1 MKPDCHFMPVS
12 GAPLVHVDFVD
23 VCAIISVLYR
33 IFLLRDGYWRFRMF
47 NSRDFSVYRSE
58 NGAQSCA

>member
-1 MKPDCHFMPVS
+1 MKPDFQFMLVY
-12 GAPLVHVDFVD
+12 GAHLVHVDFVY
-23 VCAIISVLYR
+23 VCAIISVLYQ
-33 IFLLRDGYWRFRMF
+33 ILVLRDGYWRFRMF